1 MSYIYMCAGCFAAI
15 AVGFVIATANRV
27 VFFSA
32 ETIVVVLCHAFLFM
46 VAATGY
52 AKYGKGYQ

>member
-1 MSYIYMCAGCFAAI
+1 MCAGCFAAI